1 MSKLKQYLD
10 SRYTKVAVYVI
21 GTIIITFFLCILI
34 SMSGGFF
41 ENLFHVIGLVLK
53 PFIAGGIIAYLFEPV
68 VQWIEKRLK
77 FKAARPVAVFGT
89 LLIIVLVVF
98 ALLFTIVAFITN
110 QVQEINFSDIGSLLG
125 DFSVQLNDIWAKAQT
140 WFANHD
146 INIGKITG
154 GVGGFISSLTG
165 AATDILFAVI
175 FAIYFMLDSQ
185 GISGYWAR
193 IRGLFI
199 KPETRAKVHEVLMD
213 ADKCFSGYIRGQFI
227 DALLVGVV
235 TSVAM
240 VLCRTPYP
248 LVIGLLT
255 GIGNLIPYVGPVI
268 GFATLVIVCLI
279 ESAWGKLLVG
289 GIILAVILILDG
301 NLINPKLLSSSIEIH
316 PLLVF
321 AAMTAGSAVGGLLGM
336 LVAVPLAALLKIE
349 FDKYIDRKE
358 SENSKTK
365 PGTQNKAAGN

>member
-10 SRYTKVAVYVI
+10 KRYTKVSLYVI
-21 GTIIITFFLCILI
+21 GTIIVTFFLCILI

-53 PFIAGGIIAYLFEPV
+53 PFIAGGIIAYLFEPL

-77 FKAARPVAVFGT
+77 IKAARPIAVFGT
-89 LLIIVLVVF
+89 LILIILLVIS
-98 ALLFTIVAFITN
+98 LLFMAFAFLSN
-110 QVQEINFSDIGSLLG
+110 QVQEIHFEDIGNLIG
-125 DFSVQLNDIWAKAQT
+125 DFSVQLNDIWAKAQE
-140 WFANHD
+140 WFASHD

-154 GVGGFISSLTG
+154 GVSGFISGLTG

-175 FAIYFMLDSQ
+175 FSIYFMLDSNA
-185 GISGYWAR
+185 ITGYWNR
-193 IRGLFI
+193 VRGIFI
-199 KPETRAKVHEVLMD
+199 KPETRAKVHEILMD
-213 ADKCFSGYIRGQFI
+213 ADKCFSGYIRGQFL

-235 TSVAM
+235 AFIAM
-240 VLCRTPYP
+240 ALCRVPYP
-248 LVIGLLT
+248 FVIGLLT
-255 GIGNLIPYVGPVI
+255 GLGNLIPYVGPVV

-279 ESAWGKLLVG
+279 EGVWGKLLVG
-289 GIILAVILILDG
+289 GIVLAVIMVLDG

-349 FDKYIDRKE
+349 FDKYIDKKE
-358 SENSKTK
+358 KEKKS
-365 PGTQNKAAGN
+365 

>member
-10 SRYTKVAVYVI
+10 KRYTKVSLYVI
-21 GTIIITFFLCILI
+21 GTIIVTFFLCILI

-53 PFIAGGIIAYLFEPV
+53 PFIAGGIIAYLFEPL
-68 VQWIEKRLK
+68 VQWIEKGLK
-77 FKAARPVAVFGT
+77 IKAARPIAVFGT
-89 LLIIVLVVF
+89 LILIILLVIS
-98 ALLFTIVAFITN
+98 LLFMAFAFLSN
-110 QVQEINFSDIGSLLG
+110 QVQEIHFEDIGNLIG
-125 DFSVQLNDIWAKAQT
+125 DFSVQLNDIWAKAQE
-140 WFANHD
+140 WFASHD

-154 GVGGFISSLTG
+154 GVSGFISGLTG

-175 FAIYFMLDSQ
+175 FSIYFMLDSNA
-185 GISGYWAR
+185 ITGYWNR
-193 IRGLFI
+193 VRGIFI
-199 KPETRAKVHEVLMD
+199 KPETRAKVHEILMD
-213 ADKCFSGYIRGQFI
+213 ADKCFSGYIRGQFL

-235 TSVAM
+235 AFIAM
-240 VLCRTPYP
+240 ALCRVPYP
-248 LVIGLLT
+248 FVIGLLT
-255 GIGNLIPYVGPVI
+255 GLGNLIPYVGPVV

-279 ESAWGKLLVG
+279 EGVWGKLLVG
-289 GIILAVILILDG
+289 GIVLAVIMVLDG

-349 FDKYIDRKE
+349 FDKYIDKKE
-358 SENSKTK
+358 KEKKS
-365 PGTQNKAAGN
+365 